1 VELQRFVFCR
11 DEQIIKTNMMNPEVE
26 YLFKNS
32 NQTQTFLED
41 ITRVFFNLET
51 NVYKCNEPKIWKD
64 VFDKFLIRFEG
75 YIYERISESIDV
87 SKNAIDD
94 YKALQFF
101 EKMMIRDKLVK
112 KLQPKYAIVLD
123 KFAAE
128 IDGFNSKFMVSDYAV
143 LLRTTKFNI

>member
-1 VELQRFVFCR
+1 
-11 DEQIIKTNMMNPEVE
+11 MMNPEVQ

-32 NQTQTFLED
+32 SQTRTFLKD

-51 NVYKCNEPKIWKD
+51 NVFKCNELQIWED
-64 VFDKFLIRFEG
+64 VFDKFLVCFEDHV
-75 YIYERISESIDV
+75 YERISESIDV

-112 KLQPKYAIVLD
+112 KLDPKYAIVLD

-128 IDGFNSKFMVSDYAV
+128 IDSFNSKFMVSDYAN
-143 LLRTTKFNI
+143 LTTDDRI